1 MFLFAPRS
9 GQIYVMR
16 LDLRGAG
23 TMMLLWP
30 KHHCTHLLVLVM
42 WEV

>member
-9 GQIYVMR
+9 GRIYVMR

-23 TMMLLWP
+23 IM
-30 KHHCTHLLVLVM
+30 VLCACAHDPAGGGRA
-42 WEV
+42 